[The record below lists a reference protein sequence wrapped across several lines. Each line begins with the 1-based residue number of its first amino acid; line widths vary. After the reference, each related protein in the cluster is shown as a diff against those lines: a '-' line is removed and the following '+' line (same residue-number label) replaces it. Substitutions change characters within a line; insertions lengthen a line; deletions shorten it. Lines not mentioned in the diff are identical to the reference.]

1 MRSHTI
7 RRLAP
12 IMQVLGVS
20 FALLASAATP
30 VLAATIGIQFT
41 GMDLLY
47 DGSTIYDSGS
57 TSGGLANPADADP
70 LTSVDFFVDGSSVG
84 SLSSDVSLDVF
95 IPDVTGISAAAN
107 TVDVQT
113 TPGNPGFFDL
123 LIGTSP
129 LASEYLLLDLEA
141 VTITYLD
148 VQNVVQFTFG
158 AAITDTFAANLP
170 FGLDME
176 DPVTV
181 SFSAQIVPG
190 TLTDN
195 GTDVT
200 GFEAT
205 GTGEIRGPGTV
216 IPEPS
221 TGVLAAFGVLG
232 TLVARGRGRR
242 R

>member
-1 MRSHTI
+1 MRSHTTL
-7 RRLAP
+7 RFAL

-20 FALLASAATP
+20 LALLILAATP
-30 VLAATIGIQFT
+30 VLAATIEIQFT

-47 DGSTIYDSGS
+47 DGSAIYDAGS
-57 TSGGLANPADADP
+57 TSGGFADPADADP
-70 LTSVDFFVDGSSVG
+70 LTAVDFSVDGSSVG

-129 LASEYLLLDLEA
+129 LASEFLLLDLEE

-148 VQNVVQFTFG
+148 VLGLVQFTFG
-158 AAITDTFAANLP
+158 AAITSTFAENLP

-181 SFSAQIVPG
+181 SFSAQVVPG

-195 GTDVT
+195 GTDIT

-216 IPEPS
+216 IPEPA
-221 TGVLAAFGVLG
+221 TCVLAAFGVLG
-232 TLVARGRGRR
+232 TLATRGWSRR